1 MSFPNEHA
9 ARIRSPRGKIMCSA
23 NRFGHGCHGM
33 FCRTGGVTQL
43 QSIRFD
49 KDLHSPADARQWLRE
64 NGFRPLLF
72 ENSVNPGKRS
82 DADRESLRK
91 GIDPDLFTR
100 SFQVRADTIDEKS
113 RSVEGVIASENPVT
127 VLDLRTFEI
136 IDEILLM
143 SGMRL
148 PDQVPLL
155 DSHQRGSIKNILGSV
170 RNFKIEKTR
179 DGGVLVARNFFDD
192 DEDGLRAFGKV
203 KNGHVRDFSIGYR
216 VHASAEIEAGNT
228 GKVAGREFTAG
239 AQNLRISVDTEVREN
254 SLLAIG
260 ADPVAKVRKQ
270 GALS

>member
-9 ARIRSPRGKIMCSA
+9 ARIRSPQGEIKRDL
-23 NRFGHGCHGM
+23 NRFGLGRHGL
-33 FCRTGGVTQL
+33 FCRKGGLTQL

-49 KDLHSPADARQWLRE
+49 KDLHSPAEARAWLRE
-64 NGFRPLLF
+64 NGLTPLLF
-72 ENSVNPGKRS
+72 ENSAHPGKRS
-82 DADRESLRK
+82 AADKESLRK
-91 GIDPDLFTR
+91 GIDPDLYTR
-100 SFQVRADTIDEKS
+100 SFQVRADTVDDKT
-113 RSVEGVIASENPVT
+113 RSVEGVVASENPVT
-127 VLDLRTFEI
+127 VLDLRTFDV

-143 SGMRL
+143 SGMRI

-170 RNFKIEKTR
+170 RNFKIEKAR

-192 DEDGLRAFGKV
+192 DEDGLRAFNKV

-216 VHASAEIEAGNT
+216 VHASAEIEAGDT
-228 GKVAGREFTAG
+228 GMVAGRKFTAG
-239 AQNLRISVDTEVREN
+239 VRNLRVSVDTEVREN

-270 GALS
+270 GA